1 MIVGQ
6 RIIEVNGKSLLGA
19 THAEAVEAL
28 RSSGDSIHLLLCD
41 GWNNQTQA
49 GETNNAPPAVTNG
62 NQENQEPRPPR
73 PNSAQEVKLLFQNT
87 QFFCPI
93 FPFFPFSNFFI
104 VQYCLARLIDI
115 FNLVSNIFF
124 STSDIGCC
132 ESRR

>member
-73 PNSAQEVKLLFQNT
+73 PNSAQEVKLLFLNSSIVIR
-87 QFFCPI
+87 FF
-93 FPFFPFSNFFI
+93 
-104 VQYCLARLIDI
+104 QYFLVRLIDI

>member
-73 PNSAQEVKLLFQNT
+73 PNSAQEVKLLFNSSI
-87 QFFCPI
+87 FCPI
-93 FPFFPFSNFFI
+93 FYIFFPIYSVFHCSILFG
-104 VQYCLARLIDI
+104 AID
-115 FNLVSNIFF
+115 
-124 STSDIGCC
+124 
-132 ESRR
+132 

>member
-49 GETNNAPPAVTNG
+49 GETNNAAAAVTNG

-73 PNSAQEVKLLFQNT
+73 PNSAQEVKLHFVKFVFFVLFK
-87 QFFCPI
+87 
-93 FPFFPFSNFFI
+93 
-104 VQYCLARLIDI
+104 RDI
-115 FNLVSNIFF
+115 SSRFYISIFF
-124 STSDIGCC
+124 LSFVQIVM
-132 ESRR
+132 

>member
-73 PNSAQEVKLLFQNT
+73 PNSAQEVKSLFNSLIFCAIFCAIFF
-87 QFFCPI
+87 QFFQ
-93 FPFFPFSNFFI
+93 FFI
-104 VQYCLARLIDI
+104 FQYVWRD
-115 FNLVSNIFF
+115 
-124 STSDIGCC
+124 
-132 ESRR
+132 

>member
-49 GETNNAPPAVTNG
+49 GETNNAAAVTNG

-73 PNSAQEVKLLFQNT
+73 PNSAQEVKITFCQIRL
-87 QFFCPI
+87 FCP
-93 FPFFPFSNFFI
+93 F
-104 VQYCLARLIDI
+104 
-115 FNLVSNIFF
+115 
-124 STSDIGCC
+124 
-132 ESRR
+132 